1 MSDEPDRSH
10 DRSPDAAIA
19 PSAEPESYLLP
30 LIALVLVILPQ
41 VLVPSQF
48 REGPPV
54 IVPALEGLVLLVLL
68 IVAAKPGPIPRTA
81 RPLILC
87 LFALLVVA
95 NMLAAGRLVI
105 LVLRETPRG
114 SHPPTVTQ
122 LLVGACIVLGTN
134 IVTFGL
140 VYWQVDSGGP
150 GGRLVHAARY
160 PDFQFPQTGTEG
172 LAPPNWQPHFPDH
185 LYVAFTNIVALS
197 PTDTMPLTHRVKGLM
212 AMQSL
217 ISLGVLVVVVS
228 RVINILP
235 S

>member
-1 MSDEPDRSH
+1 MSDEPDRPH
-10 DRSPDAAIA
+10 DRSRKPRSPRA
-19 PSAEPESYLLP
+19 AEPESYVLP
-30 LIALVLVILPQ
+30 LIALVLVILAQ
-41 VLVPSQF
+41 VLVPSHL
-48 REGPPV
+48 REGPPL

-87 LFALLVVA
+87 LFALLVIA

-105 LVLRETPRG
+105 LVLRETPPG

-160 PDFQFPQTGTEG
+160 PDFQFPQTGAEG

-185 LYVAFTNIVALS
+185 LYVAFTNVVALS